1 MSDDANRTRGQV
13 ISSGAVVDQSGA
25 RAAGDIVARDKI
37 ENHYHPQA
45 AASGVVEKLILKL
58 QSEIALDIRV
68 QRTVDALANFEKR
81 RSVDGVEG
89 LEAKLQAA
97 GREEEI
103 WAALDKKEQFAKL
116 LQKWS
121 LYASAQEIF
130 AYLLAKAEHEFNHF
144 VHPKIPLVSAMDID
158 QIVHDRIVQT
168 TIDECGVDVF
178 VLNHGT
184 AMGMLYW
191 LAEQCF
197 IRWHK

>member
-1 MSDDANRTRGQV
+1 M
-13 ISSGAVVDQSGA
+13 SSGDVINQSGA

-37 ENHYHPQA
+37 EHHYHPQA
-45 AASGVVEKLILKL
+45 AASGVVEKLIRRL
-58 QSEIALDIRV
+58 QSEIALDIRT
-68 QRTVDALANFEKR
+68 QHTIDALASFQKR
-81 RSVDGVEG
+81 RPVDGIEG

-97 GREEEI
+97 GREDEI

-144 VHPKIPLVSAMDID
+144 VHPKIALVSAMDID
-158 QIVHDRIVQT
+158 QLVHDRIVQT